1 MRESFAR
8 TLEALFHLLEE
19 GEVGNGHALPLD
31 EETKALVTEML
42 TVEEELA
49 ATDKRRIAF
58 QEDTT
63 D

>member
-1 MRESFAR
+1 M
-8 TLEALFHLLEE
+8 
-19 GEVGNGHALPLD
+19 GNGHALPLD
-31 EETKALVTEML
+31 EETEALVTEML
-42 TVEEELA
+42 AVEEELA